1 MKRQRLSLKII
12 VGIVIFVVYVLIM
25 NFSKS
30 IATYSIGTT
39 TADNDNANKTQYT
52 MTLNKEELL
61 TGAIIGPENDTAAKR
76 DPIINYAYGVWY
88 RNYAGLTDFDS
99 ETNHVKVPSKK
110 YVLFMK
116 QKLKNNGENLYDISY
131 SAKRK
136 KLSDKSGGAG
146 FAHGQWNWGAELG
159 YLSFYNESSNPFNLS
174 YMMSFYESTNPIS
187 GYTNVQYAIW
197 NKFNEDAAYADNGL
211 NSANDAYS
219 SYYNEKTETNEQIDI
234 TANESLS
241 VSNGEEYTKV
251 GPFSI
256 NNYLYYQD
264 SHGNVEKYSGKNL
277 ENYQNLLG
285 GIVSITVTLKNN
297 SNAVQTYMIGDCDR
311 KVYIDCSILK
321 NDLYP
326 NSNSSFYIMIK
337 NSEINS
343 GYYNLDKIIC
353 KYRKT
358 DAYGYGGTYEY
369 FDKMKEDDSGTT
381 NNDWS
386 QLIFPLGKEDS
397 ANRNYSPYVEVT
409 DTDYSTPLNIT
420 LLQANVSINNY
431 IYKVNGSKILEYSK
445 DENLDVL
452 GNSRGNDK
460 NISELWKKEHPVV
473 LEAGDTIEYIVE
485 LKNEGTHTY
494 VRLEDIIPDT
504 LENVSMV
511 LYTEKFELSTNNDGA
526 LGSEKSHTSTKISEN
541 DWPDREDSYT
551 TESDDNHHSGYQITK
566 NGKKYIYVMGNSG
579 LAYKITGT
587 VKKDDGSTK
596 VSKATITETY
606 LCITN
611 TGDDDYELGIKLKNA
626 SSKQSSSDYF
636 ICKQYNVGVYTY
648 ISKVSRNDGSNV
660 VDGEVLADNKDYV
673 PLKNGG
679 DRSINKLKNNEQDAK
694 NNPVYVENGDLLT
707 YIIRVS
713 NNSYKESP
721 CYNPNNVTASVK
733 IDLPEGAIIVDKTK
747 SKNIT
752 WNDKTNEFSV
762 NLAYYITSG
771 VEITILTN
779 SNESTAYGF
788 TDPAR
793 EIKATVSNV
802 TNINGKQTNNNE
814 IVNIVSD
821 TMPKETYDMII
832 QGNPANGT
840 YSGYSL
846 TKSSS
851 DYYQIKEYNVAIDTY
866 ISNVIHNQSIG
877 TKATYNSS
885 SERKSSIDVA
895 TGKSN
900 QDDEKDK
907 NPVYVEYGDEVTYN
921 VTIYNTT
928 DNNRY
933 NCGRSNDPYK
943 QPQYVTLDLTD
954 ILPEKYSNLYVIDE
968 TINIAKDS
976 DRVVKDGN
984 NVKIKDITVGAG
996 SEKTLQ
1002 VIFVVEDVEKDKV
1015 LENKVQIDND
1025 SIRNINGYRVVNN
1038 SKRTSS
1044 SDKYKLNSYSVTID
1058 EYISQYNA
1066 EMAKYNNAHEFTEGE
1081 SEGFS
1086 DSTTNYTNTSPLNA
1100 EKNETLTISTKVTNT
1115 ANGGE
1120 DENNVDSSGKY
1131 NTRVRPTDLTQTLA
1145 NGLNWKGTSAV
1156 WHKADG
1162 TEQDI
1167 TSNIEVTSEEV
1178 GNTKVYQYK
1187 LKSNKIILSPG
1198 EYIIYN
1204 TTVEITESNEYL
1216 GLLESVSQIVT
1227 LTNVNRSSTNDRIV
1241 TAQNTETKTSDNDYV
1256 RLKDLIIAGSVW
1268 LDENRDGYKN
1278 ETESGKKDVEVKL
1291 YKSNGEKVAE
1301 AKTNEN
1307 GFYNFGRQWKSSTKD
1322 KNNNYTSTDYINY
1335 YIDFEYDGTVFK
1347 STEVYGGVNDGKA
1360 DGTGNLSNTWRQG
1373 YSDLPG
1379 KTSGKT
1385 EYLTDSNAYEFANER
1400 NSFNNKYRTIGYNR
1414 SYHGTTPEVS
1424 LSYDKTNHISVFKED
1439 TSIADRIIT
1448 ARSFVK
1454 QDYSSEEIAKDL
1466 SNTKTLPLYSYEGY
1480 SNTNP
1485 ETEYMKYINLGLV
1498 LREKVDVS
1506 LDSDV
1511 VSVETA
1517 INGEQLTYEFAENTA
1532 DSSSDDYTSSPNAY
1546 KLDKPYKLK
1555 LDSADYNYRYDEYY
1569 DDDDLKEYKGIEN
1582 ELEVKVNY
1590 RITLRNKAITNDEPG
1605 MANPDIPIETAIN
1618 EVAIYYDANF
1628 VKDANTQTTVKQKNA
1643 ETGIFE
1649 NLVRDSIIVSYN
1661 GQNIKSKISST
1672 SKYGNNIPSDL
1683 AEKGY
1688 NALYLTDLGNVYIQE
1703 GESKD
1708 IDISFFV
1715 DKDTARALKI
1725 VDNKENN
1732 MGLELISE
1740 ITAYSTSYSGSY
1752 ERKILAGKNAGL
1764 IDCDSNPGNIGLNS
1778 IEDYNKYEDDTYKV
1792 GIKIMLKD
1800 DPDDEEEPP
1809 GGPKDKTSRKITGFV
1824 WEDNS
1829 NDKNTEQYIVDGQ
1842 YTSNEEKVAGVKVT
1856 LMEISQKGTGIYYEK
1871 PAKYT
1876 YDVKDESG
1884 NIIHY
1889 KGTEISTVTD
1899 ASGNYIL
1906 DSFIP
1911 GYYVVRF
1918 DYGYNQDDD
1927 NSIRFNGQD
1936 YKSTTYYCG
1945 YNDPNGYGYYTNKRG
1960 YKSNNIGS
1968 KNNFNYFDFVKNSLI
1983 MENLSDAQDDEI
1995 RRLNVNSYS
2004 ETMTTEQAQVFAA
2017 PKTHRDALTK
2027 NTWMYSESTIFY
2039 VKPENVKSAVT
2050 TVNNEDIKDTSWKLD
2065 NLDFGL
2071 VYRPQASI
2079 ILDKEIDNLEIITSD
2094 NKTLVKL
2101 YFKEQ
2106 SGTRVID
2113 EEKSVGYENIQ
2124 FLPNYKKTTQGF
2136 VYINMDTDILQGTTM
2151 KVHYTIDATNN
2162 SEVDRV
2168 NTNLD
2173 EIKYKIGA
2181 INKNYTDFG
2190 VDVDG
2195 NYSANG
2201 TAANALSS
2209 VYYNGYVFNSS
2220 EGKESFNYL
2229 TRLKKPYT
2237 ISNKLKIGNIELKG
2251 TGYYG
2256 MYLGEAYYTGSIGA
2270 NDVETKL
2277 KVDNILDY
2285 IDNDFTFST
2294 SENNIKNNTWSTK
2307 TSLDLEKVLNWNKVN
2322 SIQDSGK
2329 KYLVDKKEIRYDT
2342 DNRSNLALTVDT
2354 NRDGTNE
2361 TTGNTSLS
2369 RFLSTKKITNKGKT
2383 ETTGTIGITVSKVF
2397 SAEDLTNGDGLN
2409 FENIAEVVQ
2418 YTSLTGRRTIVP
2430 DGNKGG
2436 IIGNAN
2442 VSTNWTGYNKFE
2454 DDTDATELITIT
2466 PPTGLTK

>member
-12 VGIVIFVVYVLIM
+12 VGIMIFVVYVLIM

-61 TGAIIGPENDTAAKR
+61 TGAIIGPKNDTAAKR

-99 ETNHVKVPSKK
+99 ETNHVKVPSRK

-116 QKLKNNGENLYDISY
+116 QKLKNNGENLYDISD

-146 FAHGQWNWGAELG
+146 FAHGKWNWGAELG

-420 LLQANVSINNY
+420 LLQADVSINNY

-611 TGDDDYELGIKLKNA
+611 TGNDDYELGIKLKNA

-648 ISKVSRNDGSNV
+648 ISKVSRNDGSDLPV
-660 VDGEVLADNKDYV
+660 GEVVADSMEKYPDDNYINDETHGY
-673 PLKNGG
+673 
-679 DRSINKLKNNEQDAK
+679 RSITKTDGYAQNF
-694 NNPVYVENGDLLT
+694 VYVENGDQIK
-707 YIIRVS
+707 YRIQVYNNS
-713 NNSYKESP
+713 NNKSP
-721 CYNPNNVTASVK
+721 YYSPKKVNA
-733 IDLPEGAIIVDKTK
+733 DLEISIPEGAKIKSITGDKIEWDGSSNIVTVKDLEMNG
-747 SKNIT
+747 KNSSSREIQVVLVT
-752 WNDKTNEFSV
+752 NDD
-762 NLAYYITSG
+762 
-771 VEITILTN
+771 
-779 SNESTAYGF
+779 SNIAYGF
-788 TDPAR
+788 AEK
-793 EIKATVSNV
+793 EITTTVKDVINC
-802 TNINGKQTNNNE
+802 NGKKESLNE
-814 IVNIVSD
+814 IINNS
-821 TMPKETYDMII
+821 E
-832 QGNPANGT
+832 
-840 YSGYSL
+840 

-851 DYYQIKEYNVAIDTY
+851 DHYKIKEYNVAIDTY
-866 ISNVIHNQSIG
+866 ISNVIHTQSIG

-968 TINIAKDS
+968 TIDIAKDS

-1025 SIRNINGYRVVNN
+1025 SIININGYRVVNN
-1038 SKRTSS
+1038 SKRTYS

-1385 EYLTDSNAYEFANER
+1385 EYLRDSNAYEFANER

-1532 DSSSDDYTSSPNAY
+1532 DSSSDDYTSSSNAY
-1546 KLDKPYKLK
+1546 KLDEPYKLE

-1732 MGLELISE
+1732 IGLELISE

-1764 IDCDSNPGNIGLNS
+1764 IDGDSNPGNIGLNS

-1800 DPDDEEEPP
+1800 DPDDEENPP
-1809 GGPKDKTSRKITGFV
+1809 GGSKDNISRKISGFV
-1824 WEDNS
+1824 WKDLRS
-1829 NDKNTEQYIVDGQ
+1829 DTIGTSQKAEQYIGDGK

-1884 NIIHY
+1884 NIIHH
-1889 KGTEISTVTD
+1889 KGDEISTVTD

-1918 DYGYNQDDD
+1918 DYGYDEN
-1927 NSIRFNGQD
+1927 NARFNGQD
-1936 YKSTTYYCG
+1936 YKSTTYYCAF
-1945 YNDPNGYGYYTNKRG
+1945 DAQGYGYYTTKRG
-1960 YKSNNIGS
+1960 YKSNDIGS
-1968 KNNFNYFDFVKNSLI
+1968 YKNFNYFDYVKESL
-1983 MENLSDAQDDEI
+1983 EKANLSDAQDDEI

-2004 ETMTTEQAQVFAA
+2004 ETMTTAQAQVFAE
-2017 PKTHRDALTK
+2017 PKADFLTK
-2027 NTWMYSESTIFY
+2027 NTWMYAEGTIFY
-2039 VKPENVKSAVT
+2039 VKPEKVKSAVT

-2079 ILDKEIDNLEIITSD
+2079 ILDKEIDSLELITSD
-2094 NKTLVKL
+2094 NKSLVKL
-2101 YFKEQ
+2101 YFKDQGE
-2106 SGTRVID
+2106 TRVID

-2124 FLPNYKKTTQGF
+2124 FLPNYKKKTQGF

-2190 VDVDG
+2190 VDVNG

-2209 VYYNGYVFNSS
+2209 VYYNDYEFNSN
-2220 EGKESFNYL
+2220 EGKESFKYL
-2229 TRLKKPYT
+2229 TRIKKPYT
-2237 ISNKLKIGNIELKG
+2237 TSNKLTIGSIELKG

-2256 MYLGEAYYTGSIGA
+2256 IYLGEAYYTGSIGA
-2270 NDVETKL
+2270 NDVETEL

-2294 SENNIKNNTWSTK
+2294 SENNTKNNTWSTK

-2322 SIQDSGK
+2322 SIQDRGK
-2329 KYLVDKKEIRYDT
+2329 KYLVDKKDIRYDT

-2430 DGNKGG
+2430 DENKGG